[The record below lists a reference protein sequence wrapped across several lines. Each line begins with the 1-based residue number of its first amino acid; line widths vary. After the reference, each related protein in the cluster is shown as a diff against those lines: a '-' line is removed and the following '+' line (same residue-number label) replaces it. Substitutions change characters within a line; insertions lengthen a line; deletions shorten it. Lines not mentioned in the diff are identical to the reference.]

1 MEITRE
7 KISKIMKYQEE
18 HGLSM
23 WAIIDRVTGRV
34 IGDCGLILV
43 EGKGPEIELTYD
55 LAREVWGKGYATE
68 AGRECLRYGFEEL
81 GLERIIAITYP
92 SHSASR
98 RVMEKCGM
106 HYEGN
111 KEYYGHEMV
120 VYVLTRE
127 EHKKRSV

>member
-1 MEITRE
+1 M
-7 KISKIMKYQEE
+7 KIMKYQEE

-23 WAIIDRVTGRV
+23 WAIIEKETGRV

-55 LAREVWGKGYATE
+55 IAWDAWGKGYATE

-81 GLERIIAITYP
+81 GLDRIIAITYP
-92 SHSASR
+92 SHAASR

-106 HYEGN
+106 RYEGCR
-111 KEYYGHEMV
+111 EYYGHEMV
-120 VYVLTRE
+120 VYVMTRE
-127 EHKKRSV
+127 ELEKRCE